1 MQCYTELIPP
11 SAVTHA
17 VSLPFLGPHANN
29 LVVAKTSL
37 LQIFAAKHVIR
48 TTADGGNDGSSK
60 LALVGEYSLAGTV
73 TALQPVKIGSSRT
86 AGSALLVA
94 FKDAKLSLI
103 EWDPENYRINTIS
116 IHYYEGENI
125 ITQPFG
131 PTIAE
136 SESILTVD
144 PSSRCAALKFGQ
156 RHLAILPFRQA
167 GDEVAE
173 EVENGLDTDMADP
186 QGSALRRT
194 ATNAEAEEE
203 TKPTPYKP
211 SFVLPLT
218 MLDPALTHPVDL
230 AFLHEYRE
238 PTFGILSS
246 SQEPSCALLEERR
259 DCLTY
264 TVFTLDL
271 EQRASTNLISVP
283 KLPTDL
289 WRVIPLALPVGG
301 VLLVGTNEIVHID
314 QSGKTSAV
322 AVNEYA
328 RQTSNLNMA
337 DQSELD
343 MKLEGCELEV
353 IDSNTG
359 DMLLVQG
366 NGNLAI
372 LTFKLVGRNIAG
384 MTVVPATHERG
395 GYQNASAPSSVAVM
409 SSRSVFIGSED
420 GDSALLGWTKETSGL
435 SRKRSHAQMV
445 GAENAVDDAEDAED
459 MDDDDLYAPT
469 NEVAKRT
476 ASVTSQSAGDD
487 AASYHFHI
495 QDELQSLAPINK
507 TCFGRK
513 PLPASDKLELL
524 AGVGRGNASRAA
536 FLSREI
542 VPQRLRSTH
551 FSNAKASFTACV
563 RSKEVAASATEARD
577 NLLFMFDGSETKVYD
592 VTEPSAVDES
602 EEGSDNIYTERRET
616 EFESEGETIAIGTL
630 GNGTRL
636 VQGRRTELRTYDP
649 ELGLSQI
656 IPMVDEETDAEL
668 QVVAVSFSDPYV
680 LVLRDDSSLQVL
692 KIEKS
697 GDVEPLDDSE
707 ASKASNW
714 LSGCLYAGDL
724 TGGQCC
730 AFLLSEEGG
739 LSVLALPALELVY
752 ATPTLP
758 FLPPVLW
765 PNMAQRRGG
774 KETLTELLVTDLG
787 TKDVKRPYLI
797 ARTSLDDLAMY
808 EPFWYTGDNSAP
820 SDSGFEGL
828 RWRKVPNKYVPKYD
842 ENLDTE
848 AADPRPALL
857 KAAEIGGRHCVY
869 VPGSSP
875 SLLVKESTSLP
886 RVLGLRSSAVNS
898 FTSINRTGLHDGF
911 ALVEGDGFLIE
922 YNLPS
927 GAAFGSGWHVQKLAL
942 GEPAEEVRHLAY
954 HGGRGVYVVATC
966 RLADFYLVDQ
976 EGHVETDGAALR
988 PQIPQYTLHLL
999 SAKSRQVIQSFPM
1012 PYTELIT
1019 SLKVM
1024 QLEVSEHTHV
1034 QKPMVVVGTAT
1045 QRGEDMPA
1053 KGAVT
1058 VFDIIDVVP
1067 DPDLP
1072 ESGIKLEVAA
1082 REDTKGHV
1090 TALEPFP
1097 GGLIGTAQ
1105 GLKIMIRGLKEDG
1118 SCLPVAFMDGLC
1130 QFTELKSLGRSGLWL
1145 AGDAWKGLWFG
1156 GFVEEPYRLSHL
1168 AKTRTHM
1175 EVIAAD
1181 FLPFDGQ
1188 LFIVIVDAEMDL
1200 HVMQYDPENPK
1211 SMGGQRLLHRSTF
1224 HLGHF
1229 ASGMS
1234 LLPSTLAPFA
1244 EQPLTNGHAE
1254 DTTPEAQA
1262 PSLQHVLTTFQS
1274 GAVGLITPVDE
1285 ATYRRLSALQAH
1297 LSSILEHAAGLNPRA
1312 YRAVESEGFGARGIV
1327 DGSLVQRISELG
1339 AVRRAEVLGRAGA
1352 DTWSLRSDLE
1362 ILGGG
1367 GLNYL

>member
-17 VSLPFLGPHANN
+17 VSLQFLGPHVNN

-37 LQIFAAKHVIR
+37 LQIFAHKHVIQ
-48 TTADGGNDGSSK
+48 TTANGGNDGSTK
-60 LALVGEYSLAGTV
+60 LALLGEYSLAGTV
-73 TALQPVKIGSSRT
+73 TALQPVKISTSRT
-86 AGSALLVA
+86 GGAALLVA

-103 EWDPENYRINTIS
+103 EWDPENYRINTVS

-131 PTIAE
+131 PTIGE

-144 PSSRCAALKFGQ
+144 PGSRCAALKFGQ

-173 EVENGLDTDMADP
+173 EVENGLDTDMAEP
-186 QGSALRRT
+186 QGSELRRT
-194 ATNAEAEEE
+194 TTNAEAEEE
-203 TKPTPYKP
+203 TKPTPYKS

-218 MLDPALTHPVDL
+218 MLDPALTHPVDV

-271 EQRASTNLISVP
+271 EQRASTNLISVS

-289 WRVIPLALPVGG
+289 EHVIPLALPVGG
-301 VLLVGTNEIVHID
+301 ALLVGTNELVHID
-314 QSGKTSAV
+314 QSGKTNAV

-328 RQTSNLNMA
+328 RQASSLNMA
-337 DQSELD
+337 DQSDLG

-353 IDSNTG
+353 IDSTTG

-384 MTVVPATHERG
+384 MTVVPVTHERG
-395 GYQNASAPSSVAVM
+395 GYHNASAPSSVAVM
-409 SSRSVFIGSED
+409 SSHSVFIGSED
-420 GDSALLGWTKETSGL
+420 GDSALLGWTKDTSGL

-445 GAENAVDDAEDAED
+445 GEENAIDEVEDAED

-469 NEVAKRT
+469 NEIVKRT
-476 ASVTSQSAGDD
+476 ASATSQSAGED
-487 AASYHFHI
+487 AASYHFHV

-513 PLPASDKLELL
+513 PSPGGEKLELL

-542 VPQRLRSTH
+542 VPQQLRSTH
-551 FSNAKASFTACV
+551 FSNAKASFTAGV

-577 NLLFMFDGSETKVYD
+577 NLLFVFNGSETMVYNI
-592 VTEPSAVDES
+592 TEPSAMDQS
-602 EEGSDNIYTERRET
+602 EEDSNNLYTERRET

-636 VQGRRTELRTYDP
+636 VQGRRTELRTYDH

-707 ASKASNW
+707 ASKASKW

-724 TGGQCC
+724 TAGQCC

-739 LSVLALPALELVY
+739 LSVLALPDLELVY

-774 KETLTELLVTDLG
+774 KEALTELLLTDLG
-787 TKDVKRPYLI
+787 AKDVKRPYLI

-808 EPFWYTGDNSAP
+808 EPFWYTGDNSNP
-820 SDSGFEGL
+820 KSSGFEGL
-828 RWRKVPNKYVPKYD
+828 RWRKVPNTYVPKYD
-842 ENLDTE
+842 ENLDAD
-848 AADPRPALL
+848 AADARPALL

-875 SLLVKESTSLP
+875 SLLIKESTSLP
-886 RVLGLRSSAVNS
+886 KVLGLRSSAVNS
-898 FTSINRTGLHDGF
+898 FTTINRDGIRDGF
-911 ALVEGDGFLIE
+911 ALIEGDGSFVE

-927 GAAFGSGWHVQKLAL
+927 GAAFGSGWHVQKLSL

-1168 AKTRTHM
+1168 AKTRTYM
-1175 EVIAAD
+1175 EIIAAD

-1188 LFIVIVDAEMDL
+1188 LFVVIVDAEMDL

-1367 GLNYL
+1367 GLSYL

>member
-48 TTADGGNDGSSK
+48 ATADGGNDGSSK

-73 TALQPVKIGSSRT
+73 TALQPVKISTSRT
-86 AGSALLVA
+86 GGAALLVA

-131 PTIAE
+131 PSIAE
-136 SESILTVD
+136 SESFLTVD

-173 EVENGLDTDMADP
+173 EVENGLDTDMAEP
-186 QGSALRRT
+186 QGSALKRT
-194 ATNAEAEEE
+194 TTNAEAEEE

-238 PTFGILSS
+238 PTFGVLSS

-271 EQRASTNLISVP
+271 EQRASTNLISVS

-301 VLLVGTNEIVHID
+301 ALLVGTNEIVHID

-328 RQTSNLNMA
+328 RQASNLNMA
-337 DQSELD
+337 DQSDLG

-353 IDSNTG
+353 IDPTTG

-384 MTVVPATHERG
+384 MTVVPVTHEQG
-395 GYQNASAPSSVAVM
+395 GYQNALAPSSVAVV

-420 GDSALLGWTKETSGL
+420 GDSVLLGWAKDTSGL
-435 SRKRSHAQMV
+435 TRKRSHAQMV
-445 GAENAVDDAEDAED
+445 GAENAVDDVEGAED
-459 MDDDDLYAPT
+459 MDEDDLYAPT
-469 NEVAKRT
+469 NEVVKRT
-476 ASVTSQSAGDD
+476 TSVTSQTAGDD

-507 TCFGRK
+507 TCLGRK
-513 PLPASDKLELL
+513 PSPANDKLELL

-542 VPQRLRSTH
+542 ILQQHRSTH
-551 FSNAKASFTACV
+551 FSNAKAAFTACV

-577 NLLFMFDGSETKVYD
+577 NILFIFDGTETKVYD
-592 VTEPSAVDES
+592 LAEMSAIGES
-602 EEGSDNIYTERRET
+602 EEASDEFYTERRET

-636 VQGRRTELRTYDP
+636 VQGRRTELRTYDH

-668 QVVAVSFSDPYV
+668 EVVAVSFSDPYV

-707 ASKASNW
+707 ASKASKW

-730 AFLLSEEGG
+730 AFLLTEEGR
-739 LSVLALPALELVY
+739 LSVLALPTLQLVY

-774 KETLTELLVTDLG
+774 KEALTELLVTDLG
-787 TKDVKRPYLI
+787 TSDVKRPYLI

-808 EPFWYTGDNSAP
+808 EPFWYTGDNSDP
-820 SDSGFEGL
+820 RNSGFEGL
-828 RWRKVPNKYVPKYD
+828 RWRKVPNTYVPKYD

-848 AADPRPALL
+848 AADACPGLL
-857 KAAEIGGRHCVY
+857 KSAEIGGRHCVY

-886 RVLGLRSSAVNS
+886 RVLGLRSSAVKS
-898 FTSINRTGLHDGF
+898 FTSVNRAGFLDGF
-911 ALVEGDGFLIE
+911 ALVEGDGSFVE

-976 EGHVETDGAALR
+976 EGHVETDGATLR

-1188 LFIVIVDAEMDL
+1188 LSIVIVDAEMDL
-1200 HVMQYDPENPK
+1200 HVMQFDPENPK
-1211 SMGGQRLLHRSTF
+1211 SLGGQRLLHRSTF

-1254 DTTPEAQA
+1254 DTTPDAQA

-1285 ATYRRLSALQAH
+1285 ATYRRLSALHAH

-1367 GLNYL
+1367 GLSYL